1 VQGFSKKSVQSFGD
15 IKKSLAVLG
24 VAALGAFKFFKDGYE
39 SLDRLTAS
47 AERLGISSE
56 GFQFLEF
63 AAKRSDVEIG
73 NLESSIKRLKLTIA
87 QASRGDAGQKD
98 ALKSLGLDLSK
109 IDTQEIENTV
119 KEIFTKLRALSAT
132 NEDIGIGT
140 IIFGKNYQS
149 IRQLVLSDLDEFSRK
164 FKELGGAVD
173 TSGFDEIDRR
183 VNELGTKFEQ
193 AKRRAILIFGD
204 PALKAA
210 NIFFDLIDRRTAEM
224 TDNFERIANLS
235 GGLDGAI
242 NAGLNTPSRI
252 INSLAPQPGELN
264 LGSPITPDDF
274 GKMAFQK
281 LSLSIEKFAVNS
293 AGSSGVVASGANKAA
308 QALTA
313 FEGRTSAVS
322 GAFDILKQKVES
334 TNFDKMLG
342 IGNENGQDYI
352 NSVLGNVEQVRDPRF
367 DDLLKD
373 LQLNRLEGRGFGRNN
388 DETILRHL
396 SEIANRTTV
405 GSGQS
410 KSGMIQ
416 AVELLKQQL
425 KAATPQP
432 QKVVIELKYEK
443 DGIIKAFIGSSQF
456 ATVAGNV
463 VMDLAAKEAQST
475 IASGG

>member
-164 FKELGGAVD
+164 FKALGGAID
-173 TSGFDEIDRR
+173 TSGFEDIDSKM
-183 VNELGTKFEQ
+183 VELNTRLEQTKMQ
-193 AKRRAILIFGD
+193 ALLIFGD
-204 PALKAA
+204 PLLRAV
-210 NIFFDLIDRRTAEM
+210 NVFFDLIERRRRDL
-224 TDNFERIANLS
+224 TDTFEDIANTSNTVDSTLNS
-235 GGLDGAI
+235 
-242 NAGLNTPSRI
+242 GLNLPGRI
-252 INSLAPQPGELN
+252 IGSIAAPGELN
-264 LGSPITPDDF
+264 LGRPMTSDDF
-274 GKMAFQK
+274 GKMAFQR
-281 LSLSIEKFAVNS
+281 LVSVVEKATINI
-293 AGSSGVVASGANKAA
+293 AGMSVAATGANKASEG
-308 QALTA
+308 LLA
-313 FEGRTSAVS
+313 FEGRTVTAASAIDS
-322 GAFDILKQKVES
+322 FRNKMEGL
-334 TNFDKMLG
+334 NFNKLLG
-342 IGNENGQDYI
+342 IGNESGQDYI
-352 NSVLGNVEQVRDPRF
+352 NSALGNVEQVRDPRF
-367 DDLLKD
+367 DDLLND
-373 LQLNRLEGRGFGRNN
+373 LRLNRLEGRGFGRNN
-388 DETILRHL
+388 DETIIKHL
-396 SEIANRTTV
+396 AEIANRTTV
-405 GSGQS
+405 GPGQS

-456 ATVAGNV
+456 ANVAGNV
-463 VMDLAAKEAQST
+463 VMELAAKEAQST